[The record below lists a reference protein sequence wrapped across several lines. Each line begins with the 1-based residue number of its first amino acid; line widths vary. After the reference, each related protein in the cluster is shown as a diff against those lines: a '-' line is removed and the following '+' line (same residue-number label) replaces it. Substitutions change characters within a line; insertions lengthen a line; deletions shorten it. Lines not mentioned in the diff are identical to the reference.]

1 MNRSVRFAFSF
12 FIALAVSVTSL
23 IATTLERQLPQ
34 GLAYFRANDL
44 AADLSAI
51 EKALATHPRLVLDLR
66 VLAADDENAAA
77 LRQLLEKTPAT
88 PFVRLVL
95 IGEETAPAFL
105 QRLEPAPQGVITL
118 AAGNELT
125 KPDIVVATTAEAD
138 RLAYDAFGD
147 GASLDR
153 LLNCSA
159 PQKIRYDEA
168 MLVRNHSNGL
178 SRSHAADDETVAPAT
193 PSTSQEKAPPP
204 NVDRVL
210 LRAIHLHQ
218 SLIALKKI

>member
-1 MNRSVRFAFSF
+1 MNRTARFAFSF
-12 FIALAVSVTSL
+12 FAALAFSAVSLV
-23 IATTLERQLPQ
+23 AATLERQLPQ
-34 GLAYFRANDL
+34 GLAYFRANELPTDL
-44 AADLSAI
+44 PAV
-51 EKALATHPRLVLDLR
+51 EKALATHPRIVLDLR

-77 LRQLLEKTPAT
+77 LRELLAQTPAT
-88 PFVRLVL
+88 PFVRLIL
-95 IGEETAPAFL
+95 LGEETSPAFL
-105 QRLEPAPQGVITL
+105 QRLERSPDGVITL
-118 AAGNELT
+118 AAENEHT

-168 MLVRNHSNGL
+168 TLVRNHNNGL
-178 SRSHAADDETVAPAT
+178 SRSTMVEDEPAAPVASNEPQ
-193 PSTSQEKAPPP
+193 PLAPPP

-218 SLIALKKI
+218 ALIALKKI